1 MLADGTESA
10 QNRRAGSQR
19 QTEFFMIVG
28 IKGKLVS
35 SSLFEAVVET
45 GGIFYEVNIPLTTT
59 ELLPKIG
66 SEVMLYTVA
75 VYRED
80 SQSLYG
86 FASASDRDFFKT
98 IVEKVS
104 GIGPKTALNMMSR
117 MSVATLRESIKSGDV
132 ATLSKCPGIGK
143 KTAERLVLELKG
155 TLAGVSGSANAGVG
169 SAENS
174 NVSDAVAALAALGL
188 KVSDADKYVRAAVQK
203 LGADADTE
211 ALVKFA
217 LSK

>member
-1 MLADGTESA
+1 MHADETESA
-10 QNRRAGSQR
+10 QNRRAESQR

>member
-10 QNRRAGSQR
+10 QNRRAESQR

>member
-1 MLADGTESA
+1 
-10 QNRRAGSQR
+10 
-19 QTEFFMIVG
+19 MIVG

-59 ELLPKIG
+59 ELLPKTG

-117 MSVATLRESIKSGDV
+117 MSVATLRDSIKSGDV

-155 TLAGVSGSANAGVG
+155 TLAGVSGAANAAAGG
-169 SAENS
+169 AENS

>member
-1 MLADGTESA
+1 
-10 QNRRAGSQR
+10 
-19 QTEFFMIVG
+19 MIAA
-28 IKGKLVS
+28 IKGKLS
-35 SSLFEAVVET
+35 ESSLFLAVVDV
-45 GGIFYEVNIPLTTT
+45 GGLFYEVNVPLTTT
-59 ELLPKIG
+59 EVLPKIG
-66 SEVMLYTVA
+66 GEVMLYTVA

-80 SQSLYG
+80 SQALYG
-86 FASASDRDFFKT
+86 FATRADRDFFKT
-98 IVEKVS
+98 ITEKVS

-117 MSVATLRESIKSGDV
+117 MSTATLREAIASGDV

-155 TLAGVSGSANAGVG
+155 TLGAGRAKAHAPELAGMPAQ
-169 SAENS
+169 ST

-188 KVSDADKYVRAAVQK
+188 KVADADKYVRAAVRE
-203 LGADADTE
+203 LGEDAPTE

>member
-1 MLADGTESA
+1 MLAGKTRPRKKPPPTIA
-10 QNRRAGSQR
+10 R

-59 ELLPKIG
+59 ELLPKTG

-117 MSVATLRESIKSGDV
+117 MSVATLRDSIKSGDV

-155 TLAGVSGSANAGVG
+155 TLAGVSGSANAAAGG
-169 SAENS
+169 AENS

-188 KVSDADKYVRAAVQK
+188 KVSDADKCVRAAVQK
-203 LGADADTE
+203 LGTDADTE

>member
-1 MLADGTESA
+1 
-10 QNRRAGSQR
+10 
-19 QTEFFMIVG
+19 MIAA
-28 IKGKLVS
+28 IKGKLS
-35 SSLFEAVVET
+35 ESSLFLAVVDV
-45 GGIFYEVNIPLTTT
+45 GGLFYEVNVPLTTT
-59 ELLPKIG
+59 EVLPKIG
-66 SEVMLYTVA
+66 GEVMLYTVA

-80 SQSLYG
+80 SQALYG
-86 FASASDRDFFKT
+86 FATRADRDFFKT
-98 IVEKVS
+98 ITEKVS

-117 MSVATLRESIKSGDV
+117 MSTATLREAIASGDV

-155 TLAGVSGSANAGVG
+155 TLGAGGAKAHATELAGMPAQ
-169 SAENS
+169 ST

-188 KVSDADKYVRAAVQK
+188 KIADADKYVRAAVRE
-203 LGADADTE
+203 LGEDAPTE

>member
-1 MLADGTESA
+1 MHADETESA
-10 QNRRAGSQR
+10 QNRRAESQR

-35 SSLFEAVVET
+35 SSLLEAVVET

>member
-1 MLADGTESA
+1 
-10 QNRRAGSQR
+10 
-19 QTEFFMIVG
+19 MIVG

-59 ELLPKIG
+59 ELLPKTG

-117 MSVATLRESIKSGDV
+117 MSVATLRDSIKSGDV

-155 TLAGVSGSANAGVG
+155 TLAGVSGSANAAAGG
-169 SAENS
+169 AENS
-174 NVSDAVAALAALGL
+174 NVSDAVAALAALVFFTGYL
-188 KVSDADKYVRAAVQK
+188 LQLNISIQ
-203 LGADADTE
+203 
-211 ALVKFA
+211 
-217 LSK
+217 

>member
-1 MLADGTESA
+1 
-10 QNRRAGSQR
+10 
-19 QTEFFMIVG
+19 MIAA
-28 IKGKLVS
+28 IKGKLIRSTPVQ
-35 SSLFEAVVET
+35 AVVET
-45 GGIFYEVNIPLTTT
+45 AGGLFYEVEIPVTTA
-59 ELLPKIG
+59 ERLPKNG
-66 SEVMLYTVA
+66 SEVMLYTLD

-86 FASASDRDFFKT
+86 FAAAADRDFFK
-98 IVEKVS
+98 ILVEKVS

-117 MSVATLRESIKSGDV
+117 MSVSTLRNSISSGDV

-155 TLAGVSGSANAGVG
+155 TLSGTQAPAAGCAPESGGNA
-169 SAENS
+169 
-174 NVSDAVAALAALGL
+174 SDAVAALTALGL
-188 KVSDADKYVRAAVQK
+188 KVSEADKYVRAAVQK
-203 LGADADTE
+203 LGEDAPTE

>member
-10 QNRRAGSQR
+10 QNRRAESQR

-45 GGIFYEVNIPLTTT
+45 CGIFYEVNIPLTTT

-174 NVSDAVAALAALGL
+174 NVSDAVAALTALGL

>member
-1 MLADGTESA
+1 
-10 QNRRAGSQR
+10 
-19 QTEFFMIVG
+19 MIVG